1 MLERIIRIVVSDQD
15 NRCLTFCDLG
25 RVLEMLERMAIFES
39 RTATPASGSKHGLL
53 WRPLPK
59 APPFGR
65 GLIYFDRWWNP
76 AVGNQ
81 ATDRAFRIGQKRNV
95 MVHKFTCRGTLEERI
110 HEIIAGKTALAE
122 DILGEGAERLLTEM
136 NNSEL
141 LRFVALDIKAAAE
154 D

>member
-1 MLERIIRIVVSDQD
+1 MAGIVDSANYYHV
-15 NRCLTFCDLG
+15 
-25 RVLEMLERMAIFES
+25 I
-39 RTATPASGSKHGLL
+39 H
-53 WRPLPK
+53 
-59 APPFGR
+59 
-65 GLIYFDRWWNP
+65 FDRWWNP
-76 AVGNQ
+76 AVENQ